1 MQWWCA
7 ALGEQWTWNWR
18 AYPGVW
24 LFVVAVAAAGLA
36 GGRTATYPEG
46 SPEAA
51 LQAHLVAFQDG
62 DYRAAYE
69 QLSSNVR
76 VAFTYPQYLE
86 MASSM
91 GMGMSEPPRVTID
104 RVLISG
110 ERATIDLGIEY
121 PPSGGLFPS
130 RYRQSL
136 TVRLVRE
143 AGVWRINQKMFGASG
158 MY

>member
-1 MQWWCA
+1 MNATQ
-7 ALGEQWTWNWR
+7 EQEIKV
-18 AYPGVW
+18 GDVM
-24 LFVVAVAAAGLA
+24 
-36 GGRTATYPEG
+36 
-46 SPEAA
+46 
-51 LQAHLVAFQDG
+51 LVAFQDG

-69 QLSSNVR
+69 QLSSNVQ

-143 AGVWRINQKMFGASG
+143 AGVWRINQKMFGAKLIWLLLKLSG
-158 MY
+158 